1 VTSASPAAGSPGAA
15 AADTGSSLVI
25 GLLVIVAVI
34 LFVAVFAVANRGRGA
49 SPDGP

>member
-1 VTSASPAAGSPGAA
+1 MSAVEIRTPRRR
-15 AADTGSSLVI
+15 TGLVLLVI

-49 SPDGP
+49 PGNGP